1 MRWDERV
8 GRRIK
13 LRDLHLLEAAAR
25 TGSLAKAAKSLG
37 MSQPAVS
44 YAIAEMERSLAVPLL
59 DRTSQGVV
67 PTAFGHALL
76 KRSAVVFNEIRHGLS
91 EIETLA
97 DPTRG
102 ELRLGTPQPMLA
114 VMSAVIDRV
123 SRQYPNVTF
132 HLTVEPTNI
141 LLRDLRERAVELVIS
156 RMLARSGDD
165 DLSID
170 VIFNDELAVIAGK
183 DNPWTKR
190 KVVRLEQLM
199 NERWVLPPIDGWLH
213 PLLQKAFAGKGLDVP
228 RATVS
233 TLSTYAVS
241 VLVAQGPFLTVHPE
255 TMLHVAGENRLLRA
269 LPIALPETRT
279 PVGLISLKHH
289 TLGPT
294 AQVFVD
300 AARQAVKEL
309 MGAQR
314 ERRRAPP
321 T

>member
-76 KRSAVVFNEIRHGLS
+76 KRSVVVFNEIRHGLN

-102 ELRLGTPQPMLA
+102 EIRLGTPQPMLPVTTA
-114 VMSAVIDRV
+114 IIDRM
-123 SRQYPNVTF
+123 SQRYPNVSF
-132 HLTVEPTNI
+132 HLSVESTHV
-141 LLRDLRERAVELVIS
+141 LLRELRERAIELVIS
-156 RMLARSGDD
+156 RMLAPTVDD
-165 DLSID
+165 DLSIE
-170 VIFNDELAVIAGK
+170 VLFQDELAIMAGRG
-183 DNPWTKR
+183 NPWTKR
-190 KVVRLEQLM
+190 KSVTLEQLLQGP
-199 NERWVLPPIDGWLH
+199 WVLPPPDGWLH
-213 PLLQKAFAGKGLDVP
+213 PLLQKAFGAKGLKVP
-228 RATVS
+228 SATVS
-233 TLSTYAVS
+233 TLSTHAIS
-241 VLVAQGPFLTVHPE
+241 MLVARGPFLTVHPQ
-255 TMLHVAGENRLLRA
+255 TMLRVPTEHRLLSA
-269 LPIALPETRT
+269 LPVSLRETRT

-289 TLGPT
+289 TLSPV
-294 AQVFVD
+294 AKVF
-300 AARQAVKEL
+300 AASAWEVVKEL
-309 MGAQR
+309 IGPQR
-314 ERRRAPP
+314 GRRH
-321 T
+321 